1 MFGTVKPKPVPAS
14 TYLLFTLR
22 DSMTVGASFNLPDP
36 VSTYL
41 QERMGLSKRTADYTA
56 QV

>member
-1 MFGTVKPKPVPAS
+1 MFGTVKPQPVPAS
-14 TYLLFTLR
+14 TYFLFTLR

-36 VSTYL
+36 VSAYL
-41 QERMGLSKRTADYTA
+41 QERMGLSKRAADYTA